1 MKKAYQLSATEAA
14 KKIQANQL
22 SSEELL
28 RSCIERIEE
37 KESSTQ
43 AWVETNFKAAL
54 ERARYLDRSANQ
66 GLLHGLPFGAK
77 DLFDTHDFPTRYG
90 SSIYENNR
98 PNSDAVHVSL
108 MRQAGGILLGK
119 TVTTEFA
126 TFKGGKTRNPHNPE
140 YTPGGSSSGSAAA
153 VADEMIPLATG
164 SQTAASVIRPAAFC
178 GVVGYKPT
186 YGKISLGGAKSL
198 SPSLD
203 TLGSLSRTVEDAALC
218 VAVMSGDADLAKIN
232 ALSKK
237 PRIATCLTYDGH
249 LASAETVAAIAHAA
263 LLAEDLFKVSVPEI
277 KLPTLFKKMSELQGR
292 IMWSE
297 SARSFSFEQTNHAE
311 QLSQQLRGLI
321 KQGAAISYEQYNADL
336 IVAEQARMSIDQ
348 LLSQEIDVIISPSA
362 IGEAPHGHTHT
373 GDPIFCRVWTLMGL
387 PCITLPLFKGPNGMP
402 VGVQLVARRG
412 RDRLLLSVADALLK
426 AQM

>member
-54 ERARYLDRSANQ
+54 EQARYLDRSANQ

-90 SSIYENNR
+90 SPVYENNR

-218 VAVMSGDADLAKIN
+218 VAVMSGDTDLAKIN

-263 LLAEDLFKVSVPEI
+263 LLSEDLFKVSVPEI
-277 KLPTLFKKMSELQGR
+277 KLPSIFKKMSELQGR

-297 SARSFSFEQTNHAE
+297 SARSFSFEQTNHAD

-348 LLSQEIDVIISPSA
+348 LLSQEIDVIITPSA
-362 IGEAPHGHTHT
+362 IGEAPNGHTHT

-412 RDRLLLSVADALLK
+412 RDRLLLSVADVLLK

>member
-90 SSIYENNR
+90 SPIYENNR

-218 VAVMSGDADLAKIN
+218 VAVMSGDADMAKIN

-263 LLAEDLFKVSVPEI
+263 LLSEDLFKVSVPEI
-277 KLPTLFKKMSELQGR
+277 KLPITFKKMSELQGR

-297 SARSFSFEQTNHAE
+297 SARSFSFEQTNHAD

-348 LLSQEIDVIISPSA
+348 LLSQELDVIIAPSA
-362 IGEAPHGHTHT
+362 IGEAPHGHTQT

>member
-14 KKIQANQL
+14 KKIQGNQL

-37 KESSTQ
+37 KESSSQ

-90 SSIYENNR
+90 SPIYENNH
-98 PNSDAVHVSL
+98 PNSDAVNVSL

-203 TLGSLSRTVEDAALC
+203 TLGSFSRTVEDAALC
-218 VAVMSGDADLAKIN
+218 VAVMSGDTDLAKIN

-263 LLAEDLFKVSVPEI
+263 LLSEDLFKISVPEI
-277 KLPTLFKKMSELQGR
+277 KLPITFKKMSELQGR

-297 SARSFSFEQTNHAE
+297 SARSFSFEQTNHAD

-336 IVAEQARMSIDQ
+336 IVAERARMTIDQ
-348 LLSQEIDVIISPSA
+348 LLSQELDVIIAPSA
-362 IGEAPHGHTHT
+362 IGEAPHGHTQT

>member
-1 MKKAYQLSATEAA
+1 
-14 KKIQANQL
+14 
-22 SSEELL
+22 
-28 RSCIERIEE
+28 
-37 KESSTQ
+37 
-43 AWVETNFKAAL
+43 
-54 ERARYLDRSANQ
+54 
-66 GLLHGLPFGAK
+66 
-77 DLFDTHDFPTRYG
+77 
-90 SSIYENNR
+90 
-98 PNSDAVHVSL
+98 

-164 SQTAASVIRPAAFC
+164 SQTAASIIRPAAYC

-218 VAVMSGDADLAKIN
+218 VAVMSGDTDLAKIDT
-232 ALSKK
+232 LRKK

-249 LASAETVAAIAHAA
+249 LASAETVAAIAHTA

-277 KLPTLFKKMSELQGR
+277 KLPAIFKKMSELQGR

-348 LLSQEIDVIISPSA
+348 LLSQEIDVIIAPSA

-373 GDPIFCRVWTLMGL
+373 GDPIYCRVWTLMGL

>member
-90 SSIYENNR
+90 SPIYENNR

-263 LLAEDLFKVSVPEI
+263 LLAEDLFKVSAPEI

-412 RDRLLLSVADALLK
+412 RDRFLLSVADALLK

>member
-1 MKKAYQLSATEAA
+1 
-14 KKIQANQL
+14 
-22 SSEELL
+22 
-28 RSCIERIEE
+28 
-37 KESSTQ
+37 
-43 AWVETNFKAAL
+43 
-54 ERARYLDRSANQ
+54 
-66 GLLHGLPFGAK
+66 
-77 DLFDTHDFPTRYG
+77 
-90 SSIYENNR
+90 
-98 PNSDAVHVSL
+98 

-126 TFKGGKTRNPHNPE
+126 TFKGGKTKNPRNPE

-164 SQTAASVIRPAAFC
+164 SQTAASIIRPAAFC

-218 VAVMSGDADLAKIN
+218 VAVMSGDTDMAKIN

-263 LLAEDLFKVSVPEI
+263 LLSEDLFKVSVPEI
-277 KLPTLFKKMSELQGR
+277 KLPALFKKMSELQGR

-297 SARSFSFEQTNHAE
+297 SARSFSFEQINHAE
-311 QLSQQLRGLI
+311 QLSEQLRGLI

-412 RDRLLLSVADALLK
+412 RDRFLLSVADALLK

>member
-90 SSIYENNR
+90 SPIYENNR

-218 VAVMSGDADLAKIN
+218 VAVMSGDADMAKIN

-263 LLAEDLFKVSVPEI
+263 LLSEDLFKVSVPEI

-297 SARSFSFEQTNHAE
+297 SARSFSFEQTKHAE

-412 RDRLLLSVADALLK
+412 RDRFLLSVADALLK

>member
-1 MKKAYQLSATEAA
+1 M
-14 KKIQANQL
+14 
-22 SSEELL
+22 
-28 RSCIERIEE
+28 
-37 KESSTQ
+37 
-43 AWVETNFKAAL
+43 
-54 ERARYLDRSANQ
+54 
-66 GLLHGLPFGAK
+66 LHGLPFGAK

-90 SSIYENNR
+90 SLIYENNR
-98 PNSDAVHVSL
+98 PNSDAVHISL

-218 VAVMSGDADLAKIN
+218 VAVMSGDAGLAKIN

-277 KLPTLFKKMSELQGR
+277 KLPAIFKKMSELQGR

-348 LLSQEIDVIISPSA
+348 LLSQEIDVIIAPSA

-373 GDPIFCRVWTLMGL
+373 GDPIYCRVWTLMGL

-412 RDRLLLSVADALLK
+412 RDRLLLSVADTLLK